1 LVEEDLREG
10 APRDVGLQKEQ
21 GRPQGDSNQG
31 GPFSFVE
38 IRDYAQFHTKV
49 DRRRDESQ
57 EVLVTE
63 RRYKHTHPNVKVED
77 GRF

>member
-1 LVEEDLREG
+1 LVEEDLRKG
-10 APRDVGLQKEQ
+10 APRDIGLQKEH
-21 GRPQGDSNQG
+21 GRPQGDSHQG

-38 IRDYAQFHTKV
+38 IADDAQFHCKV

-57 EVLVTE
+57 EVFVTE
-63 RRYKHTHPNVKVED
+63 RRYKHAHKDVKVED